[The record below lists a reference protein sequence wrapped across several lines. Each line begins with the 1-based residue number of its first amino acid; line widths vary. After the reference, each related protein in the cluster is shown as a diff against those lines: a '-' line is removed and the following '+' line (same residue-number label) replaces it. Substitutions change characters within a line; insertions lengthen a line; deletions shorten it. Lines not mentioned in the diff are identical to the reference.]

1 MVGFQPTLRIGN
13 LGVIN
18 MTGISFSRARL
29 KGKVDILKYIIKILF
44 LVLIMVISAR
54 CSIAGNN
61 LEDTP
66 HPPTLPN
73 QSITHSST
81 PSATA
86 IITPTFPGQTPS
98 LTSTE
103 TLGKS
108 RTNPRE
114 INCFQPSFDNI
125 FPVNTNG
132 LVVFSGEF
140 YRSPSYL
147 LDMQSG
153 EIIPLDQGKD
163 EKLTGFAISADK
175 KLLAFQKI
183 NTETEISE
191 IQVIASDGGVV
202 KTINWDTSWRKIAGW
217 LDAQTLL
224 ISKNQGLNEIDS
236 IVLLNLFTGQLAEI
250 APSYPNMW
258 IIWVEKAFN
267 WGSFNTSG
275 TIYDSQ
281 LTRVIYPISD
291 EQKSGVVLWDLADQ
305 KELTSLFGGFGN
317 QPKWRPGEG
326 GFIINLSVR
335 FNSNVRMNE
344 EFFYVDISGN
354 VKQITNLNEADGDT
368 SIGFFNWS
376 PDGNFVAFWLS
387 VEQAGNY
394 PDIYPHSPVGY
405 PNRLGILNF
414 DNGTV
419 IDTCIPGDLSIS
431 PPIWSLDGQY
441 LITEDYYGTDFPF
454 TGRVFLANL
463 SKNTVT
469 IIAENVSPIGWMQ
482 P

>member
-103 TLGKS
+103 TLGKR

-114 INCFQPSFDNI
+114 
-125 FPVNTNG
+125 
-132 LVVFSGEF
+132 
-140 YRSPSYL
+140 
-147 LDMQSG
+147 
-153 EIIPLDQGKD
+153 
-163 EKLTGFAISADK
+163 
-175 KLLAFQKI
+175 
-183 NTETEISE
+183 
-191 IQVIASDGGVV
+191 
-202 KTINWDTSWRKIAGW
+202 INWDTSWRKIAGW

-387 VEQAGNY
+387 VEQAVNY

-441 LITEDYYGTDFPF
+441 LVTEDYYGTDFPF